1 MNAMRRNQPRAVSGP
16 VGRCALSR
24 AISTWKPAN
33 VVFGAGSDGDNME
46 ENVQTTLD
54 CLVRAKPQGLSKS
67 EAAAIT
73 LMSGCV
79 RPAPCTNDR
88 NKVSE

>member
-1 MNAMRRNQPRAVSGP
+1 MRRDQPRAVSGP

-33 VVFGAGSDGDNME
+33 VVFGAGSEGDNIE

-54 CLVRAKPQGLSKS
+54 CLVWVVRAKPQGLSKS
-67 EAAAIT
+67 KAVDLAAAIT

-79 RPAPCTNDR
+79 
-88 NKVSE
+88 